1 VKKLLLSLI
10 LAVLSFS
17 FHFKAEAGVLPARVQ
32 SLLSLSDKYLHD
44 GANCFASVA
53 YVSGLIDDAS
63 YLNSMFYESMTS
75 TPYCRQIPKQEPLQK
90 GDFIVIGGPGQQVE
104 GKWIHALLVMGQ
116 GKGFSKMGYK
126 KEDKTVVTDLQKN
139 IKSFL
144 VQDPSLRFTMYRC
157 DFQKL
162 RSVIEASDLAPVW
175 QELLVIRQQLFSE
188 LVQKDLR
195 SHAMILATLDGIE
208 KKIAQS
214 KSRPLIIDIMKS
226 LVSSTRDQLQLTD
239 VFTVEF

>member
-1 VKKLLLSLI
+1 VKKILLSFI
-10 LAVLSFS
+10 LSTFIFS
-17 FHFKAEAGVLPARVQ
+17 LHFKAEAGVLPARVQ

-75 TPYCRQIPKQEPLQK
+75 TPYCRQISKQEQLQK

-104 GKWIHALLVMGQ
+104 GKWIHALLVMAP
-116 GKGFSKMGYK
+116 GKGFAKMGYK

-144 VQDPSLRFTMYRC
+144 VQDPSLSSAMYRC

-162 RSVIEASDLAPVW
+162 RSAIEASDLASVW
-175 QELLVIRQQLFSE
+175 QDLLVIRQQLFSE

-195 SHAMILATLDGIE
+195 NHAMIVASLDRIE
-208 KKIAQS
+208 QKIAQS
-214 KSRPLIIDIMKS
+214 KSRRLIVDIMKS
-226 LVSSTRDQLQLTD
+226 LVTSTREQLQLTD